1 MIGMAVL
8 TSPIDHE
15 ELRGRAAAYVLDA
28 LAPDERA
35 EFAAHLSECAACAA
49 EVYSFLH
56 VVGELAHAAPPVDPP
71 VFLRERVLARL
82 LRPLRQPAAKSAVTA
97 MAVRSAFAQGLLA
110 AALLALAVGSG
121 VYAAQ
126 LRGRVAALEQ
136 RLRDITSRADTS
148 ERQLAAVRQTA
159 AEAQRVVAVLVSSDL
174 VRVELAG
181 QPPAPQA
188 SAHAFWSRSR
198 GLMFTASN
206 LPPLPAGR
214 TYQLW
219 IVTPKAPVSA
229 GLLKPGARG
238 DFQAVFASPRDVGVG
253 AVAAL
258 AVTIE
263 PDGGVPAPTGEKY
276 LVGLVR

>member
-1 MIGMAVL
+1 MDGGAV
-8 TSPIDHE
+8 TSSIDHQ
-15 ELRGRAAAYVLDA
+15 ELCGRAAGYVLGA

-35 EFAAHLSECAACAA
+35 EFAAHLSECAVCAA
-49 EVYSFLH
+49 EVSSFTH

-71 VFLRERVLARL
+71 ALLRDRVLARVL
-82 LRPLRQPAAKSAVTA
+82 PPLAQPSGKPRGA
-97 MAVRSAFAQGLLA
+97 AVRRAFAPGLLA
-110 AALLALAVGSG
+110 AASLALAIGSG
-121 VYAAQ
+121 IYAVQ
-126 LRGRVAALEQ
+126 LRGRVATLEQ
-136 RLRDITSRADTS
+136 RLRDVTLRADAS
-148 ERQLAAVRQTA
+148 ERQLAAVRRTA
-159 AEAQRVVAVLVSSDL
+159 TDAQGLVAVLASSDL

-198 GLMFTASN
+198 GLIFTGSN

-219 IVTPKAPVSA
+219 IVTPRAPVSA

-238 DFQAVFASPRDVGVG
+238 DVEAVFAPPRDVGVG

-263 PDGGVPAPTGEKY
+263 PDGGMPAPTGEKY